1 MTPKKRTDSVAGLL
15 PVRIAV
21 LIDGGFFLKR
31 YNYLYNKDK
40 LIAAQ
45 QVADDIYTIAH
56 SHVGKEN
63 YLYRIFYYDC
73 LPFHKRI
80 HHPITKKCILF
91 DKTPEALFRKELFE
105 CLKRKRKVALRLGYL
120 KESGHWQIRSSVVK
134 DLFAGKVALGDI
146 KEDDVY
152 YELRQKSIDMKI
164 GVDISSLS
172 LKNFVDRIVLIS
184 GDSDFVPAAKLA
196 RREGVDFILD
206 PMLAHVESSLFE
218 HIDGLK
224 SIKLYQKKNTSVGD
238 IVFE

>member
-80 HHPITKKCILF
+80 HHPITTKCILF